1 MEIPFVFDNTKVMA
15 SMTGAT
21 PEAAELAARIS
32 DAWIALATSGDPNT
46 AKGGLPHWKP
56 YSPAER
62 STLLIDTESH
72 LASDPEREE
81 RQLLY
86 QLYPDA

>member
-15 SMTGAT
+15 SMTGGT
-21 PEAAELAARIS
+21 QEAAELAARIS

-46 AKGGLPHWKP
+46 AKAGLPHWKP
-56 YSPAER
+56 YSRSER
-62 STLLIDTESH
+62 ATMLLNIESH
-72 LASDPEREE
+72 LAADPEREE

-86 QLYPDA
+86 QLYPNI